1 MHIHY
6 SSKRR
11 QEYKYTIEQSCEYT
25 SLMIRQHVGGGK
37 KIYDPKLLDS
47 SDVWEKYTSNDM
59 SEMDDIIKEILD
71 NKKKSPVIVTIEQ
84 DLSDDVNPNIYY
96 LYLAFPPSSNKS
108 DDTDDV
114 STPELPKIYYRRV
127 RLPLLVFCDKL
138 EKAFKDQMTSTALC
152 FVVDASS
159 GMGSDMLCSVVDA
172 SDHGVV
178 SSPIVDC

>member
-1 MHIHY
+1 
-6 SSKRR
+6 
-11 QEYKYTIEQSCEYT
+11 
-25 SLMIRQHVGGGK
+25 MIRQHVGGGK

-172 SDHGVV
+172 CDHGVV
-178 SSPIVDC
+178 SSPMSIASLAILH